1 MGFTCK
7 VVRGISAFTPCLEHV
22 RAGGGSVV
30 NALFHVYVG
39 VGGLYFAFGSLR
51 TCTE

>member
-7 VVRGISAFTPCLEHV
+7 VFRGFSAFTPSLEHV
-22 RAGGGSVV
+22 RAGGGGGQMHYFVCMK
-30 NALFHVYVG
+30 AL
-39 VGGLYFAFGSLR
+39 GLYFAFGSLR